1 MWWANNKICFGWNE
15 LDFIGPWSSGLYFFY
30 LFKKKSELDFSGT
43 EKQYCTFYSL
53 NENTQLKTKKENR
66 RKKFIVRR
74 MAYLQKSINQV
85 KELRKL

>member
-1 MWWANNKICFGWNE
+1 MLEN
-15 LDFIGPWSSGLYFFY
+15 
-30 LFKKKSELDFSGT
+30 T
-43 EKQYCTFYSL
+43 
-53 NENTQLKTKKENR
+53 ENTQLKTKKENR